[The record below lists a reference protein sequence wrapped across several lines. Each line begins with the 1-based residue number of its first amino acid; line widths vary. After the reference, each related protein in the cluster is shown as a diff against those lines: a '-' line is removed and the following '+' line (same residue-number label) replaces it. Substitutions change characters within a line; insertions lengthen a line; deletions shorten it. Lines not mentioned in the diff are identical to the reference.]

1 MWISPTG
8 TSGGGGGGGGGGF
21 VAADLVALPQAT
33 NLDMNDDSLAY
44 IVTDPGGT
52 PASKKST
59 LGQIG
64 VLPKSLVDEAVL
76 HHNFGAPI
84 AGDYTIGT
92 LFFPLR
98 SGQTCT
104 GVRCYWT
111 GTSVVSLKM
120 QIWEIVAGVYTS
132 KANVT
137 VATSG
142 SAGYFSGTFG
152 SAVALDPELQYAA
165 SLYET
170 TGAVYQ
176 NFQTREPCLPTNLR
190 LRDIFYLQ
198 HYYGAGDAAPNVA
211 DVATRLY
218 ALEPLLSG

>member
-1 MWISPTG
+1 MSTKV
-8 TSGGGGGGGGGGF
+8 S
-21 VAADLVALPQAT
+21 ALTAAT
-33 NLDMNDDSLAY
+33 NAELTDNSLVY
-44 IVTDPGGT
+44 VVTDPAGT

-59 LGQIG
+59 AAKIG
-64 VLPKSLVDEAVL
+64 GLPKSLVDEALL
-76 HHNFGAPI
+76 HHTFSTPI
-84 AGDYTIGT
+84 AGDYTVGT

-120 QIWEIVAGVYTS
+120 QIWEIVGGTYTS

-152 SAVALDPELQYAA
+152 SAVALDPKLRYAA

-176 NFQTREPCLPTNLR
+176 NYNTRQSCLPINLR

-198 HYYGAGDAAPNVA
+198 HYYGAGDAAPNAA
-211 DVATRLY
+211 DVDTRLY
-218 ALEPLLSG
+218 ALEPLVQG

>member
-1 MWISPTG
+1 MSTKV
-8 TSGGGGGGGGGGF
+8 S
-21 VAADLVALPQAT
+21 ALTQAT
-33 NLDMNDDSLAY
+33 NAELTDTSLAY
-44 IVTDPGGT
+44 VVIDPSGT

-59 LGQIG
+59 LAQVGG
-64 VLPKSLVDEAVL
+64 LPKSLVDEAVL
-76 HHNFGAPI
+76 HHTFSTPI

-137 VATSG
+137 VTTTG

-152 SAVALDPELQYAA
+152 SAVALDPKLQYAA

-170 TGAVYQ
+170 AGAVYQ

-190 LRDIFYLQ
+190 LRDIFYLA
-198 HYYGAGDAAPNVA
+198 HNYGAGDAAPNAA
-211 DVATRLY
+211 DVTTRLY
-218 ALEPLLSG
+218 ALEPLVSG